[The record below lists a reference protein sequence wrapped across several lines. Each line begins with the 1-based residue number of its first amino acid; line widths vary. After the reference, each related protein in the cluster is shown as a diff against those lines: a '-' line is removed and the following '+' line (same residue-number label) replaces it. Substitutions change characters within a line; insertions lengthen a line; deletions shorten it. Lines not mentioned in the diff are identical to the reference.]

1 MSDSIAVAN
10 RWIAAYNAKDF
21 GTLRNLMTDDIH
33 VEQHNRG
40 VALDGQEAMLAIM
53 TQFEGLLPDRRFHS
67 VRRQFAAGEHVVT
80 ELTWE
85 AMPTV
90 DIEGFAKKGEKI
102 QLELACLWTIRN
114 GRIAEYHDYG

>member
-1 MSDSIAVAN
+1 MNDPISVAN

-21 GTLRNLMTDDIH
+21 GTLRSMMTKDIH
-33 VEQHNRG
+33 VEHHNRG
-40 VALDGQEAMLAIM
+40 VSLDGADALLTIM

-67 VRRQFAAGEHVVT
+67 VRRQFVAGDVVVT

-90 DIEGFAKKGEKI
+90 DIEGFAKKGENIK
-102 QLELACLWTIRN
+102 LDLACLWTVRN
-114 GRIAEYHDYG
+114 GQIADYHDYG